1 MIWLDANVN
10 DERIRET
17 EQKFASIINHFKK
30 FQDRAQCQK
39 YIEERSEK
47 DRLVMI
53 VSGQLGKEIVPSV
66 HNLQQVM
73 SIYVYCM
80 NKEINDQWACRFIK
94 IKGVVVQLDELISRI
109 TTDHNIQKTMKE
121 PLSTTSVIEHTDTG
135 KLDNVVDDEVLKLAK
150 NEIIRALDLD
160 EHEIKETI
168 INDLLENG
176 RQSLSKYEEEFAPDV
191 YTAAINEN
199 DGKLMKA
206 LKKYIEQ
213 EWKIKYGSSNQW
225 FVLFLKEYK
234 DAVNYDFVLKR
245 AAEYGN
251 KYLKDCPI
259 LSIVLQLLFEGIDD
273 KSFNE
278 ANVFNDL
285 WCAITNNGLKSITN
299 FSDNKKRL
307 VLLQALREYYR
318 PKLFELLDKSKI
330 IDRDNLYELTL
341 DNVTE
346 YVQPKVEAPT
356 SENNQSC
363 VIGQDTQISWKF
375 SGIEKPRVTW
385 LFNGQPLP
393 TNDRFQ
399 VTETDD
405 GTSTL
410 SIRQAEFAD
419 QGDYIARATNA
430 FGKVEAQTILSIA
443 CIKPVINADLNAA
456 LQATK
461 GEAMTL
467 KISVSG
473 IPKPDVVWMRDSNK
487 LKSNDHIQMITPT
500 DGDETYTLTI
510 LNIQSEDQGEY
521 SAEISNIGESLK
533 SKKCKVTVSKP
544 PVFIIKPTAQ
554 RVKQSAT
561 AVFVATVDGYPTP
574 TIIWLLNGNPLTTKE
589 GAQEQFITVTGEAK
603 LSIGNVD
610 LKQHTGWITCRLE
623 NSLGYKEETVQLTVL
638 AAPTIT
644 TELPKQ
650 QETVS
655 GRDVTLKVVVLGS
668 PQPSAQWF
676 FNDGPIGTGNA
687 SVDEAKGEYQLLI
700 KQTTVTQNEGTYQ
713 VVLKNEVGEV
723 QSIPSLLTVLE
734 PVKLTRV
741 KPTSN
746 VIDLEEGK
754 AFDIIMDV
762 SGKEAPEVQ
771 LTKDEKAIKFTSV
784 ETPRYTFSVAS
795 VKREHQ
801 GVYKMTAKNKTSREE
816 ITVTLKVIG
825 KFAFIS

>member
-1 MIWLDANVN
+1 
-10 DERIRET
+10 
-17 EQKFASIINHFKK
+17 
-30 FQDRAQCQK
+30 
-39 YIEERSEK
+39 
-47 DRLVMI
+47 
-53 VSGQLGKEIVPSV
+53 
-66 HNLQQVM
+66 
-73 SIYVYCM
+73 
-80 NKEINDQWACRFIK
+80 
-94 IKGVVVQLDELISRI
+94 
-109 TTDHNIQKTMKE
+109 
-121 PLSTTSVIEHTDTG
+121 
-135 KLDNVVDDEVLKLAK
+135 
-150 NEIIRALDLD
+150 
-160 EHEIKETI
+160 
-168 INDLLENG
+168 
-176 RQSLSKYEEEFAPDV
+176 
-191 YTAAINEN
+191 
-199 DGKLMKA
+199 MKA

-346 YVQPKVEAPT
+346 YGQPKVEAPT

-363 VIGQDTQISWKF
+363 VI
-375 SGIEKPRVTW
+375 
-385 LFNGQPLP
+385 GQPLP

-467 KISVSG
+467 KIGVTG
-473 IPKPDVVWMRDSNK
+473 IPKPDVVWMRDNNK

-510 LNIQSEDQGEY
+510 LNVQSEDQGEY

-754 AFDIIMDV
+754 AFDIIMD
-762 SGKEAPEVQ
+762 
-771 LTKDEKAIKFTSV
+771 
-784 ETPRYTFSVAS
+784 
-795 VKREHQ
+795 
-801 GVYKMTAKNKTSREE
+801 
-816 ITVTLKVIG
+816 
-825 KFAFIS
+825 